1 MTDPSALP
9 PGAVIIRSTVADFDT
24 WLRVFDESEDLRRES
39 GLAGHHVNRSVD
51 NPNELSVYL
60 AVSDLDAAH
69 AFTESDEL
77 RERMAKAGVT
87 GPPEMMWVT
96 PLREEIVWDRELP
109 AFILSHEVAD
119 LDAWLEG
126 YDGADELRTSNG
138 IVGHAANQS
147 VDNPSVTVV
156 YHQAESIEALQA
168 FLANPALK
176 AVMEAAG
183 VTSEPEVSFHTGGWG
198 KSYA

>member
-24 WLRVFDESEDLRRES
+24 WLRVFDENQDLRRDS
-39 GLAGHHVNRSVD
+39 GVAGHHVNRSVD

-60 AVSDLDAAH
+60 AVSDLYVAH
-69 AFTESDEL
+69 AFAESNEL
-77 RERMAKAGVT
+77 RERMAEAGVL
-87 GPPEMMWVT
+87 GPPEMTWMT
-96 PLREEIVWDRELP
+96 PLREEVVWDRELP

-126 YDGADELRTSNG
+126 YDGADDVRTSNG
-138 IVGHAANQS
+138 IIGHAANQS

-156 YHQAESIEALQA
+156 YHQAESMETLHA
-168 FLANPALK
+168 FLANPVLK
-176 AVMEAAG
+176 EVMEAAG

-198 KSYA
+198 KFYE